1 MIQDASAPTGLT
13 RRRRRLSDEETEQR
27 MLHAALAM
35 VNQAGLTVSLE
46 HISFEDVIRDAGVSR
61 SAVYRRWPYKDM
73 FFSDLLR
80 ELARGSSPAI
90 VTVNPEAIDAVRRTI
105 LDHLDWLKKPA
116 YRRALAAEVLRQGA
130 LNEFEAFRG
139 SAEWRTYFALNATFL
154 SLPDS
159 DLRREVQSALAES
172 EQGLL
177 ARVAAAYEQVTT
189 LLGLRLRPEL
199 GGTFETIAYLANAT
213 IRGLV
218 IMAPAAPGVAAG
230 RVLANPFGAPEP
242 AEWSRPALGI
252 ASIAMTF
259 IEPDPAIEWTD
270 EHTAG
275 VRGALMS
282 ADWLEPDTPLTG
294 N

>member
-1 MIQDASAPTGLT
+1 MTQDASAPTGLT

-27 MLHAALAM
+27 MLQAALAM

-61 SAVYRRWPYKDM
+61 SAVYRRWPYKDL

-80 ELARGSSPAI
+80 ELARGASPAI
-90 VTVNPEAIDAVRRTI
+90 VTANPEAIDAVRRTI
-105 LDHLDWLKKPA
+105 LGHLDWLETPA

-177 ARVAAAYEQVTT
+177 SRVAASYERVTT
-189 LLGLRLRPEL
+189 LIGLRLRPEL
-199 GGTFETIAYLANAT
+199 GATFETIAYLANAT

-218 IMAPAAPGVAAG
+218 IMAPTAPGVAAG
-230 RVLANPFGAPEP
+230 RVLTILGAPEP
-242 AEWSRPALGI
+242 AEWSQPALGI

-270 EHTAG
+270 EHTAA
-275 VRGALMS
+275 VRAALMS
-282 ADWLEPDTPLTG
+282 ADWLG
-294 N
+294 I

>member
-1 MIQDASAPTGLT
+1 MTQDASAPTGLT

-27 MLHAALAM
+27 MLQAALTM
-35 VNQAGLTVSLE
+35 VNQAGLTVSLD

-61 SAVYRRWPYKDM
+61 SAVYRRWPYKDL

-90 VTVNPEAIDAVRRTI
+90 VTENPEAIDAVRRTI
-105 LDHLDWLKKPA
+105 LDHLDWLKTPA
-116 YRRALAAEVLRQGA
+116 YCRALAAEVLRQGA
-130 LNEFEAFRG
+130 LNEFEVFRG

-159 DLRREVQSALAES
+159 DLRREVQSALIES

-177 ARVAAAYEQVTT
+177 SRVAASYERVTT
-189 LLGLRLRPEL
+189 LIGLRLRPEL
-199 GGTFETIAYLANAT
+199 GVTFETIAYLANAT

-218 IMAPAAPGVAAG
+218 IMAPAAPGVAAR

-242 AEWSRPALGI
+242 AEWSQPALGI

-270 EHTAG
+270 EHLAE
-275 VRGALMS
+275 VRAALMS
-282 ADWLEPDTPLTG
+282 ADWLGT
-294 N
+294 